1 MAVSWQAQIFLS
13 LLGGGI
19 GCLAVLGIPC
29 RSMQFLWH
37 AQPGHSRSFGMY
49 VIDPAGNPT
58 EEESYILRVPLH
70 ELKQGIDD
78 EEILARF
85 SKGFFA
91 GWIFGPERWIA
102 PFVQGIIDHEVF
114 SNARE
119 SPGNS
124 CSRPDASDPDNPRP
138 NAMSQQRLP
147 PLGACLFGLYYLI
160 DTSVC
165 SPKYRT
171 SIYPASAQRPR
182 PERSFVEYAGRT
194 QGRSLAASHR
204 FELVR
209 ERPVANGEAEITII
223 YSHVR
228 SNPRTGG
235 QVYSRPMTAMH
246 VCYAHLLFAEGVREV
261 LASRGSA

>member
-1 MAVSWQAQIFLS
+1 MAISWQIHLLLS
-13 LLGGGI
+13 LIGGGI
-19 GCLAVLGIPC
+19 GCLAILAIPC
-29 RSMQFLWH
+29 RSMQFVWR
-37 AQPGHSRSFGMY
+37 AEPGHTRSFGMH

-58 EEESYILRVPLH
+58 EEESYILRIPLH
-70 ELKQGIDD
+70 KLKQGIDD
-78 EEILARF
+78 KEILARF

-91 GWIFGPERWIA
+91 GWVFGPERWIA

-114 SNARE
+114 ASARTAAA
-119 SPGNS
+119 
-124 CSRPDASDPDNPRP
+124 DASSHHDAYVYDISSP

-165 SPKYRT
+165 SSKDRALTFSASTRT
-171 SIYPASAQRPR
+171 PR

-194 QGRSLAASHR
+194 KGRSLAASHR
-204 FELVR
+204 FELAR
-209 ERPVANGEAEITII
+209 EHPIGNHEEGVTII

-261 LASRGSA
+261 LASQGSA

>member
-1 MAVSWQAQIFLS
+1 MAISWQTHLLLS
-13 LLGGGI
+13 LLGGGL
-19 GCLAVLGIPC
+19 GCLAILASPC
-29 RSMQFLWH
+29 WSMQFLWR

-58 EEESYILRVPLH
+58 EEESYILRIPLR
-70 ELKQGIDD
+70 ELKQRIND

-85 SKGFFA
+85 SRGFFA
-91 GWIFGPERWIA
+91 GWVFGPERWIA
-102 PFVQGIIDHEVF
+102 PFVQGIIDHNVF
-114 SNARE
+114 ANARA
-119 SPGNS
+119 STGDS
-124 CSRPDASDPDNPRP
+124 SSRPDAHDRDVSRP

-160 DTSVC
+160 DTSFC

-171 SIYPASAQRPR
+171 SIFPASAHRPR

-204 FELVR
+204 FELIR
-209 ERPVANGEAEITII
+209 ERPVANGEEEITII

-235 QVYSRPMTAMH
+235 RVYSRPMTAMH
-246 VCYAHLLFAEGVREV
+246 VCYAHLLFAEGAREA

>member
-1 MAVSWQAQIFLS
+1 MAISWRTHLFLS
-13 LLGGGI
+13 LLGGGL
-19 GCLAVLGIPC
+19 GCLAILAIPC

-37 AQPGHSRSFGMY
+37 AEPGHTRSFGMH

-58 EEESYILRVPLH
+58 EEESYILRIPLH
-70 ELKQGIDD
+70 KLKQGIDD

-91 GWIFGPERWIA
+91 GWLFGPERWIA

-114 SNARE
+114 ASARA
-119 SPGNS
+119 SS
-124 CSRPDASDPDNPRP
+124 ADASSCQDAHAYDISRP
-138 NAMSQQRLP
+138 NAMSQKRLP
-147 PLGACLFGLYYLI
+147 PLGTCLFGLYYLI
-160 DTSVC
+160 DTSAC
-165 SPKYRT
+165 NAKDRA
-171 SIYPASAQRPR
+171 SIFSASAQIPR

-194 QGRSLAASHR
+194 KGRSLAASHR
-204 FELVR
+204 FELVKEQPMGYR
-209 ERPVANGEAEITII
+209 EEGVTII

-246 VCYAHLLFAEGVREV
+246 VCYAHLLFAEGVREL

>member
-1 MAVSWQAQIFLS
+1 MALSWHTHLFLC

-19 GCLAVLGIPC
+19 GCLTILAIPC
-29 RSMQFLWH
+29 RSMRFLWR
-37 AQPGHSRSFGMY
+37 AEPGHSRSFGMH
-49 VIDPAGNPT
+49 VIDPAENPT
-58 EEESYILRVPLH
+58 EEESYILQIPLYK
-70 ELKQGIDD
+70 LKQGIDD

-91 GWIFGPERWIA
+91 GWVFGPERWIA

-114 SNARE
+114 ASARA
-119 SPGNS
+119 STA
-124 CSRPDASDPDNPRP
+124 DASSHQDAYEYDISHP

-147 PLGACLFGLYYLI
+147 PLGACLFGLYYLV
-160 DTSVC
+160 DMSACSSKDRALVFPTS
-165 SPKYRT
+165 T
-171 SIYPASAQRPR
+171 QIPR

-194 QGRSLAASHR
+194 KGRSLAASHR

-209 ERPVANGEAEITII
+209 EHPLGDREEGVTII

-246 VCYAHLLFAEGVREV
+246 VCYAHLLFAEGVREI
-261 LASRGSA
+261 LASCSSA